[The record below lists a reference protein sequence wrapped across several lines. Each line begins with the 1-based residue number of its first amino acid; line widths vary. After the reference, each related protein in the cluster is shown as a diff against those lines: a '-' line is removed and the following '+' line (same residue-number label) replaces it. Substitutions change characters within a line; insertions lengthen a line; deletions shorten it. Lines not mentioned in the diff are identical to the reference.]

1 MTSEVGR
8 VVMLLLMIVVSM
20 SGRVQ
25 SVGEVGSLELAG
37 QKVGRVAFLDLEYLC
52 RYIMTALICTLCHI

>member
-20 SGRVQ
+20 LGRAQ
-25 SVGEVGSLELAG
+25 IVGGVSALELAG
-37 QKVGRVAFLDLEYLC
+37 QKVGRVAFLDLK
-52 RYIMTALICTLCHI
+52 